1 MRLLFLLILVL
12 GAWLCGTLWM
22 WATATENFAVVDR
35 ILADPPQGLLDVVR
49 PLPEEN
55 VREAMR
61 YQASEANRKFF
72 EEWAWVQLGLGIAFA
87 VLTWLTRRG
96 LGFKLVAAFALGV
109 VIAEVVLVQMT
120 VEVGRAIDFDGTPQ
134 MMVDKFWLL
143 HHLYT
148 GLDMAKFLGLLGCAV
163 VLLRR
168 NVALPLAAV
177 LILAP
182 AASAEVDFA
191 QQVHPI
197 FVKKCFAC
205 HSAST
210 KQGGLSV
217 ETLEAVVQGGA
228 SGAAVVPGAAKES
241 LLYRRVAGLAEPR
254 MPMGMP
260 ALTEVEIAILRDWI
274 DEGAKWDGATEGP
287 LRSTA
292 PLAPRHVD
300 PPEGDAANPVD
311 RFVDRYRL
319 RQGFLPLASVSD
331 AVFARRVYLDLWG
344 IVPPREELE
353 RFLADPSAD
362 KRARLVD
369 RLLENE
375 KLYAGHWITFYNDL
389 LRNDEGVV
397 YHGGRESITDW
408 LLAALRDNMPYDRM
422 VRELLNPRGEGA
434 PEGYLVGVN
443 WRGTVNA
450 SQTPPMQAAQNSAQV
465 FLGINL
471 KCASC
476 HDSFVNQWKLADS
489 YGLAGFFSEEPLEL
503 VRCDAPTGQMA
514 AVKFL
519 FPELGGVAADAPLA
533 ERRAQAAKLFTAE
546 ANGRLARTIVN
557 RYWKLLMGRGLVE
570 PADDMDRQPWDADLL
585 DWLAS
590 DLAAHGYD
598 LKHLL
603 RRIMTSQTY
612 RLPAESEASDPYV
625 FRGPLERRMS
635 AEQFGDSL
643 STITGEWPARQVGK
657 AAEYARDWRL
667 KATPLGRAMGRP
679 VRDQV
684 FTERNERAT
693 TLQMLELLNGETLTR
708 RVRAGAERLL
718 GRRTEAPRPIYDSGV
733 VNRGSKD
740 FGAEV
745 DLRGTKEVWLLAVDA
760 DSYDPSRVVVS
771 WDGIE
776 LVGADGT
783 IGSIRNGSLSGH
795 LPFER
800 TIVLPASKSGYGTLR
815 VSPSIS
821 DESQSSDINPRV
833 RFLVFREKP
842 DYNRLVE
849 PSGPSPTGFD
859 AGRLPSDPDDAIHSL
874 YLRALGRQPTE
885 EERAI
890 ASELLR
896 VENGVIPTEGLAD
909 LLWSLVLLPEFQVIR

>member
-22 WATATENFAVVDR
+22 WATATQNFAVVEQ
-35 ILADPPQGLLDVVR
+35 ILSDPPEALLETLR
-49 PLPEEN
+49 PLPEAN

-72 EEWAWVQLGLGIAFA
+72 ADWAWIQLGLGIVFA

-96 LGFKLVAAFALGV
+96 VGFKCVAAAALGI
-109 VIAEVVLVQMT
+109 VIVEVLLVQMT

-134 MMVDKFWLL
+134 MMVDRFWTL

-163 VLLRR
+163 VLLRGQ
-168 NVALPLAAV
+168 VALPLLALT
-177 LILAP
+177 LIVPGLR
-182 AASAEVDFA
+182 AEVDFA
-191 QQVHPI
+191 RQVHPI
-197 FVKKCFAC
+197 LVKKCFAC
-205 HSAST
+205 HSASS

-217 ETLEAVVQGGA
+217 EKLEDLIQGGA
-228 SGAAVVPGAAKES
+228 SGAGLVPGAAEDS
-241 LLYRRVAGLAEPR
+241 LLYQRVAGLAEPR

-260 ALTEVEIAILRDWI
+260 ALTDAEIAVLREWI
-274 DEGAKWDGATEGP
+274 DEGATWDGAASEGP
-287 LRSTA
+287 LRATA
-292 PLAPRHVD
+292 PLAPRDVEI
-300 PPEGDAANPVD
+300 PNGDKPNPVD
-311 RFVDRYRL
+311 RFLDRYRSQ
-319 RQGFLPLASVSD
+319 QGYLALSIVSD
-331 AVFARRVYLDLWG
+331 AVFVRRAFLDLWG
-344 IVPPREELE
+344 IVPPRGELE
-353 RFLADPSAD
+353 RFSIDPSPT
-362 KRARLVD
+362 KRAELIE
-369 RLLENE
+369 RLLAND
-375 KLYAGHWITFYNDL
+375 KLYAGHWISFYNDL

-408 LLAALRDNMPYDRM
+408 LLAALRENTSYDQM
-422 VRELLNPRGEGA
+422 VRELLNPRGEDA
-434 PEGYLVGVN
+434 PEGFLIGVN

-503 VRCDAPTGQMA
+503 VRCDAPTGEMA

-519 FPELGGVAADAPLA
+519 FPGLGSVRPDAPLE
-533 ERRAQAAKLFTAE
+533 ERRERAAELFTSE
-546 ANGRLARTIVN
+546 ENGRLARTIVN
-557 RYWKLLMGRGLVE
+557 RYWKRLMGRGLIE
-570 PADDMDRQPWDADLL
+570 PADDMDQQPWDADLM
-585 DWLAS
+585 DWLAV
-590 DLAAHGYD
+590 DLVAHDYD

-603 RRIMTSQTY
+603 RRIMTSETY
-612 RLPAESEASDPYV
+612 QLPSESDASDPYV

-643 STITGEWPARQVGK
+643 SSITGEWPARQVGK
-657 AAEYARDWRL
+657 RAEYARDWRL

-718 GRRTEAPRPIYDSGV
+718 GRRTEAPRPLYDSGTV
-733 VNRGSKD
+733 RGGSKD
-740 FGAEV
+740 YGDIVAV
-745 DLRGTKEVWLLAVDA
+745 RGGEKIWLVAVDS
-760 DSYDPSRVVVS
+760 DSYDPTRVEMS
-771 WDGIE
+771 WEELTFLRPDGSQR
-776 LVGADGT
+776 LVL
-783 IGSIRNGSLSGH
+783 NGMFGGG
-795 LPFER
+795 LPFK
-800 TIVLPASKSGYGTLR
+800 KSVRAPEDAVDLR
-815 VSPSIS
+815 VTPTIADRSKA
-821 DESQSSDINPRV
+821 SDINPRV
-833 RFLVFREKP
+833 RFFVFGEEP
-842 DYNRLVE
+842 DDNRLVE
-849 PSGPSPTGFD
+849 PSGPSPTAFE
-859 AGRLPSDPDDAIHSL
+859 AGRLPSDPGGAIESL
-874 YLRALGRQPTE
+874 YQRALGRNPSN
-885 EERAI
+885 EERVI
-890 ASELLR
+890 AMELLR
-896 VENGVIPTEGLAD
+896 LDDGVIPTEGLSD